1 MRSRRSAGG
10 ALADFTVQGEGGG
23 REMAGVAGDLTET
36 PEESAGLVAVDG
48 CEIGDG
54 SLFSIEKF
62 GKPPALT
69 GLVKTGVKALRKS
82 VYASGGVIG
91 VALPSSRL
99 MSSTVRVLESLC
111 ISEGKMKVLGVFS
124 GCKSGFRTGILLNG
138 LFPSRKKKGQKGR
151 GRLLWREVLVTQAQ
165 GVRVGESGSLAS

>member
-36 PEESAGLVAVDG
+36 PEDSAGLVAVDG

-54 SLFSIEKF
+54 SLFSTENF

-69 GLVKTGVKALRKS
+69 GVKTGVKALRKS

-111 ISEGKMKVLGVFS
+111 ISEGKMKVFGVFR

-138 LFPSRKKKGQKGR
+138 
-151 GRLLWREVLVTQAQ
+151 
-165 GVRVGESGSLAS
+165 

>member
-1 MRSRRSAGG
+1 MAVRGESLEEKDLSDWGMRSRRSAGG

-23 REMAGVAGDLTET
+23 RDMAGVVGDLTET

-54 SLFSIEKF
+54 SLFSIGNF
-62 GKPPALT
+62 GKPPALI

-111 ISEGKMKVLGVFS
+111 ISEGKMKVFGVFS
-124 GCKSGFRTGILLNG
+124 GCKSGFRAGILLNRV
-138 LFPSRKKKGQKGR
+138 FASRKKRAQKG
-151 GRLLWREVLVTQAQ
+151 
-165 GVRVGESGSLAS
+165 